1 MAKLRIAAVADN
13 HYGKHSRGEL
23 HDVFADISQQA
34 DVLLLCG
41 DLTDYGRAEEAEQLA
56 SDLRRKKGSS
66 GHLPAGRGLTRC
78 VGNGEMN
85 PCLGKHVSGW

>member
-13 HYGKHSRGEL
+13 HYGKHSRGEM

-56 SDLRRKKGSS
+56 IFGARKAAAVTCRR
-66 GHLPAGRGLTRC
+66 
-78 VGNGEMN
+78 GED
-85 PCLGKHVSGW
+85 